1 MREFWRQDGHTVN
14 QRGVGEEVA
23 GVPGFPAGVSRRTVC
38 EAKAQRVLGLAP
50 GDQLV
55 SGSGAWAPQRGTQ
68 AVIPSRVSLRP
79 AQPRGWVDNAQ
90 ALSLVLAQ
98 TSLSAPSASSRW
110 AAS

>member
-1 MREFWRQDGHTVN
+1 M
-14 QRGVGEEVA
+14 
-23 GVPGFPAGVSRRTVC
+23 PGFPARVSRRTVC

-79 AQPRGWVDNAQ
+79 AQPRGWTDDAQ